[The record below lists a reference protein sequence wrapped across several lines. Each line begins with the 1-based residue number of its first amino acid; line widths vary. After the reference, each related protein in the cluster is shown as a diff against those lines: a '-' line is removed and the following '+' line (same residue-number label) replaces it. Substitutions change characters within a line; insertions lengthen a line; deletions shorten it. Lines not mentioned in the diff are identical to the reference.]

1 MNLPLADN
9 GLPFVSGAFVT
20 TLQNVAERRE
30 ELKGFLAATVRGWK
44 DALADPEESARLA
57 YEEYG
62 ADLGLD
68 PEKEQRQ
75 AEAQNQL
82 VVSDETD
89 SNGLFTISDE
99 LAAKNIELLAL
110 AGHEVDQDAFFDP
123 TLLQEVY
130 EENPD
135 LLPA

>member
-1 MNLPLADN
+1 M
-9 GLPFVSGAFVT
+9 
-20 TLQNVAERRE
+20 
-30 ELKGFLAATVRGWK
+30 
-44 DALADPEESARLA
+44 
-57 YEEYG
+57 
-62 ADLGLD
+62 
-68 PEKEQRQ
+68 
-75 AEAQNQL
+75 
-82 VVSDETD
+82 VSDETD
-89 SNGLFTISDE
+89 ANGLFTISDE